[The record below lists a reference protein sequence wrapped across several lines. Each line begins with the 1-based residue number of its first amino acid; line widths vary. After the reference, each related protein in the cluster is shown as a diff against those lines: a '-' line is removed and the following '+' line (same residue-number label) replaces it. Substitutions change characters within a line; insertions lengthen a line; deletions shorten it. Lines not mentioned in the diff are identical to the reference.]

1 MNKEELYP
9 LVFKILKT
17 KDESKKQQYLFNKLI
32 NFTYQELLKYKR
44 GNYHDYSGAMNQT
57 LKAICGIEKDNQ
69 KVNTQH
75 LQRFWAK
82 TSHLSNE
89 KFYQFF
95 LHHIVKIFRNKLYD
109 VYRNHQKESKI
120 VSLDVS
126 YNQEKTNT
134 YLEIQADTNQSG
146 IDLLIEEEKQENLA
160 KFSQYLINDPEQLLS
175 KNFILNQPQCNSQEL
190 IMRYYYQNQTWQE
203 ISSNFD
209 IKFGTLTSYFHRKC
223 KPMLKTIA
231 NQFDVI

>member
-1 MNKEELYP
+1 
-9 LVFKILKT
+9 
-17 KDESKKQQYLFNKLI
+17 
-32 NFTYQELLKYKR
+32 
-44 GNYHDYSGAMNQT
+44 MNQT

-95 LHHIVKIFRNKLYD
+95 LHHIVKIFRNKLYY

-120 VSLDVS
+120 VSFDVS

-134 YLEIQADTNQSG
+134 YLDIQADTNQS
-146 IDLLIEEEKQENLA
+146 
-160 KFSQYLINDPEQLLS
+160 
-175 KNFILNQPQCNSQEL
+175 
-190 IMRYYYQNQTWQE
+190 
-203 ISSNFD
+203 
-209 IKFGTLTSYFHRKC
+209 
-223 KPMLKTIA
+223 
-231 NQFDVI
+231 